1 MASPTC
7 VGGILKVLVS
17 FYRHGEEQAF
27 ERHRSRVTF
36 DQEKH
41 LNINSMRKHL
51 RDFLGLPD
59 LTKKF
64 GMPDFEIKLFRLSRS
79 SGKVENYN
87 IVTQKQWGV
96 EMPLLLVADV
106 NQNELN
112 GRSLLGLINI
122 FCLHTLDMSFM
133 SRYVCIIL
141 LKYIFDISLFSYL
154 CHLRSPSMVFVNSI
168 LCV

>member
-1 MASPTC
+1 MASSTC

-51 RDFLGLPD
+51 RDFLGLPY
-59 LTKKF
+59 LTQKF
-64 GMPDFEIKLFRLSRS
+64 GVPDFEIKLFRLSRS

-87 IVTQKQWGV
+87 I
-96 EMPLLLVADV
+96 
-106 NQNELN
+106 NQSELN

-141 LKYIFDISLFSYL
+141 LKYIFNISLFSYL
-154 CHLRSPSMVFVNSI
+154 CHLR
-168 LCV
+168 